1 MRVGLL
7 CQLTRQKGAITVK
20 TYKKKLRIGD
30 LLMQYGII
38 TEAQLR
44 EALTEQKTE
53 GGKIGETLIK
63 MGYVTQQNINE
74 VLEYQLGIPYVDL
87 DEYEISKEAT
97 RVITESLA
105 KRHIL
110 IPIRITE
117 TDLYVAM
124 EDPLNIFAIDDVKIF
139 SGKEIV
145 PMLANEESILK
156 AIEIHYGKQQAM
168 QAAEQYKQENAVV
181 VDNEITETDI
191 NDPVKSAPIVKLVNT
206 ILEQS
211 VRHRASDIHIEPYEN
226 YIRVRFRV
234 DGKLQNMFDYETAL
248 LNAIVARIK
257 ITAGM
262 DIAEKRK
269 PQDGRINIKV
279 DKKAYDIRVSTLP
292 TVYGEKVV
300 MRVNSKEGFT
310 KGKEELGLFRDDLIK
325 FEEILDNPH
334 GIILVTGPT
343 GSGKSTTL
351 YTSLN
356 EINSEDLNIVTV
368 EDPVESQIQGINQVQ
383 VNPKAGLTF
392 AIALRSI
399 LRQDPDVIMI
409 GEIRDGET
417 AEIAVKASITGHLV
431 VSTLH
436 TNDSASSI
444 TRLMDMGIEPFLI
457 GASVVGVIAQRLV
470 RRLCP
475 KCRERIAAT
484 DEDKKTLG
492 IPENQETYIYK
503 RMGCHMCGNTG
514 YQGRIGVYEIL
525 KVDHDIRKIINAR
538 GSADEIRAVALK
550 NGLRTIRGNCIRLV
564 LNGTTTI
571 DEMLRIAY
579 GTE

>member
-1 MRVGLL
+1 M
-7 CQLTRQKGAITVK
+7 K

-38 TEAQLR
+38 TEGQLR
-44 EALTEQKTE
+44 DALTKQKVD
-53 GGKIGETLIK
+53 GGKIGEVLIK
-63 MGYVTQQNINE
+63 LGFVTQQNINE
-74 VLEYQLGIPYVDL
+74 VLEFQLGIPFVDL
-87 DEYEISKEAT
+87 EEYEIDKEAT
-97 RVITESLA
+97 KSITESLA
-105 KRHIL
+105 KRHVL
-110 IPIRITE
+110 IPIKMTE
-117 TDLYVAM
+117 TELYVAM

-145 PMLANEESILK
+145 PMLANELSILK
-156 AIEIHYGKQQAM
+156 AIDIHYGKQQAM
-168 QAAEQYKQENAVV
+168 DAAEQYKQEQAIT
-181 VDNEITETDI
+181 VDDITEEDAT
-191 NDPVKSAPIVKLVNT
+191 DPVKSAPIVKLVNT

-211 VRHRASDIHIEPYEN
+211 VRHRASDIHIEPYEKN
-226 YIRVRFRV
+226 IRVRYRV
-234 DGKLQNMFDYETAL
+234 DGKLQTMFEYETSL

-257 ITAGM
+257 ITSGL

-279 DKKAYDIRVSTLP
+279 DKMAYDIRVSTLP

-300 MRVNSKEGFT
+300 MRVNSKEGFK
-310 KGKEELGLFRDDLIK
+310 KGKGELGMYQDDLEK
-325 FEEILDNPH
+325 FDGIISHPH

-356 EINSEDLNIVTV
+356 EINSEDINIVTV
-368 EDPVESQIQGINQVQ
+368 EDPVESQIEGINQVQ
-383 VNPKAGLTF
+383 VNVKAGLTF
-392 AIALRSI
+392 AGALRSI

-436 TNDSASSI
+436 TNDSASTI
-444 TRLMDMGIEPFLI
+444 TRLMDMGIEPFLV
-457 GASVVGVIAQRLV
+457 GASVVGIIAQRLV

-475 KCRERIAAT
+475 KCKEKVEASI
-484 DEDKKTLG
+484 EQKKVLG
-492 IPENQETYIYK
+492 VGENQQVNIYQAK
-503 RMGCHMCGNTG
+503 GCHVCGNSG

-525 KVDHDIRKIINAR
+525 EIDSDIRRIINDE
-538 GSADEIRAVALK
+538 GNADEIRQVALK
-550 NGLRTIRGNCIRLV
+550 NGLRTLRSNCIRLV
-564 LNGTTTI
+564 MDGTTTV
-571 DEMLRIAY
+571 EELLRIAY
-579 GTE
+579 GSD

>member
-1 MRVGLL
+1 
-7 CQLTRQKGAITVK
+7 
-20 TYKKKLRIGD
+20 
-30 LLMQYGII
+30 MQYGII
-38 TEAQLR
+38 TEGQLR
-44 EALTEQKTE
+44 EVLTEQKKE
-53 GGKIGETLIK
+53 GGKIGEVLINL
-63 MGYVTQQNINE
+63 GYATQQNINE
-74 VLEYQLGIPYVDL
+74 VLEYQLGIPFVDL
-87 DEYEISKEAT
+87 EEYEISKDAT
-97 RVITESLA
+97 KTITESLA

-145 PMLANEESILK
+145 PMLANEASILN

-168 QAAEQYKQENAVV
+168 DAAEEYKQEHAVELV
-181 VDNEITETDI
+181 PDITEEDA

-211 VRHRASDIHIEPYEN
+211 VRHRASDIHIEPYER
-226 YIRVRFRV
+226 YIRVRYRV
-234 DGKLQNMFDYETAL
+234 DGKLQKMYDYETSL

-262 DIAEKRK
+262 DIAEKRR

-310 KGKEELGLFRDDLIK
+310 KGKEELGLFKDDLEK
-325 FEEILDNPH
+325 FEGILSNPH

-368 EDPVESQIQGINQVQ
+368 EDPVESQIEGINQVQ
-383 VNPKAGLTF
+383 VNVKAGLTF
-392 AIALRSI
+392 ATALRSI

-436 TNDSASSI
+436 TNDSASTIS
-444 TRLMDMGIEPFLI
+444 RLIDMGIEPFLV
-457 GASVVGVIAQRLV
+457 GASVVGIIAQRLV

-475 KCRERIAAT
+475 KCRERFFAT
-484 DEDKKTLG
+484 SEEKRVLG
-492 IPENQETYIYK
+492 LPENEEISIYK
-503 RMGCHMCGNTG
+503 SKGCHQCGNTG

-525 KVDHDIRKIINAR
+525 QIDHDIRKIINDR
-538 GSADEIRAVALK
+538 GNTDEIRKMAMK
-550 NGLRTIRGNCIRLV
+550 NGLRTIRANSVRLV

-571 DEMLRIAY
+571 DEMVRIAY
-579 GTE
+579 GSD

>member
-1 MRVGLL
+1 M
-7 CQLTRQKGAITVK
+7 K
-20 TYKKKLRIGD
+20 TLKKKLRIGD

-38 TEAQLR
+38 TEAQLKD
-44 EALTEQKTE
+44 ALNIQKRD
-53 GGKIGETLIK
+53 GGKIGEVLIQL
-63 MGYVTQQNINE
+63 GYVTQNNINE
-74 VLEYQLGIPYVDL
+74 VLEYQLGIPFVNL
-87 DEYEISKEAT
+87 EEYEINKDAT
-97 RVITESLA
+97 KAINESLA
-105 KRHIL
+105 RRHVL
-110 IPIRITE
+110 IPVRMTE
-117 TDLYVAM
+117 HELYVAM

-139 SGKEIV
+139 SGKEVI
-145 PMLANEESILK
+145 PMLANEVAIHR
-156 AIEIHYGKQQAM
+156 AIEIHYGKQQAI
-168 QAAEQYKQENAVV
+168 QAAEQYKKEQAIEV
-181 VDNEITETDI
+181 TEVAEDDV

-211 VRHRASDIHIEPYEN
+211 VRHRASDIHIEPYEE
-226 YIRVRFRV
+226 YIRVRFRI
-234 DGKLQNMFDYETAL
+234 DGKLQQMFEYETSI

-279 DKKAYDIRVSTLP
+279 DKMAYDIRVSSLP

-300 MRVNSKEGFT
+300 MRVNSKEGFR
-310 KGKEELGLFRDDLIK
+310 KGKSELGLFPDDLRK
-325 FEEILDNPH
+325 FESILTHPH

-356 EINSEDLNIVTV
+356 EINKEDLNIVTV
-368 EDPVESQIQGINQVQ
+368 EDPVESQIAGINQVQ
-383 VNPKAGLTF
+383 VNVKAGLTF
-392 AIALRSI
+392 ASALRSI

-409 GEIRDGET
+409 GEIRDAET

-436 TNDSASSI
+436 TNDAASSI
-444 TRLMDMGIEPFLI
+444 TRLADMGVEPFLI

-470 RRLCP
+470 RKLCP
-475 KCRERIAAT
+475 RCKERVIASP
-484 DEDKKTLG
+484 EDKQILG
-492 IPENQETYIYK
+492 KNLADEVHIYK
-503 RMGCHMCGNTG
+503 AKGCHQCNETG
-514 YQGRIGVYEIL
+514 YSGRLGVYEIMP
-525 KVDHDIRKIINAR
+525 VDHDIRMIINRR
-538 GSADEIRAVALK
+538 GSADDIREVALK
-550 NGLRTIRGNCIRLV
+550 NGLKTIRANSIRLV

-579 GTE
+579 GED

>member
-1 MRVGLL
+1 M
-7 CQLTRQKGAITVK
+7 KS
-20 TYKKKLRIGD
+20 YKKKLRIGD

-38 TEAQLR
+38 TEKQLHD
-44 EALTEQKTE
+44 ALTEQKTE
-53 GGKIGETLIK
+53 GSKIGETLIK

-74 VLEYQLGIPYVDL
+74 VLEYQLGIPYVEL
-87 DEYEISKEAT
+87 NEYEISKEAT
-97 RVITESLA
+97 RLINESLA
-105 KRHIL
+105 KRHVL
-110 IPIRITE
+110 IPIRVTDTE
-117 TDLYVAM
+117 LYVAM

-145 PMLANEESILK
+145 PMLANEESILR
-156 AIEIHYGKQQAM
+156 AIDIHYGKQQAI
-168 QAAEQYKQENAVV
+168 QAAEQYKQENAVE
-181 VDNEITETDI
+181 VDEITESEMD
-191 NDPVKSAPIVKLVNT
+191 DPVKSAPIVKLVNT

-211 VRHRASDIHIEPYEN
+211 VRYRASDIHIEPYEA

-234 DGKLQNMFDYETAL
+234 DGKLQNMFEYDRAL

-257 ITAGM
+257 ITSGL

-310 KGKEELGLFRDDLIK
+310 KGKEELGLFPDDLEK
-325 FEEILDNPH
+325 FEGILENPY

-356 EINSEDLNIVTV
+356 EINSEDINIITV

-383 VNPKAGLTF
+383 VNTKAGLTF
-392 AIALRSI
+392 ASALRSI

-409 GEIRDGET
+409 GEIRDSET

-431 VSTLH
+431 VSTIH
-436 TNDSASSI
+436 TNDAASSI
-444 TRLMDMGIEPFLI
+444 TRLIDMGIEPFLI

-475 KCRERIAAT
+475 KCRERVLAT
-484 DEDKKTLG
+484 TEELKTMGL
-492 IPENQETYIYK
+492 PTHQETYIYK
-503 RMGCHMCGNTG
+503 KHGCHQCGNSG

-525 KVDHDIRKIINAR
+525 TIDHEIRQIINDN
-538 GSADEIRAVALK
+538 GTADEIKSLAIK
-550 NGLRTIRGNCIRLV
+550 NGLRTIRYNCVRLI

-571 DEMLRIAY
+571 DEMLRVAY
-579 GTE
+579 SNE

>member
-1 MRVGLL
+1 
-7 CQLTRQKGAITVK
+7 VK

-38 TEAQLR
+38 TEGQLR
-44 EALTEQKTE
+44 EALTEQKTD
-53 GGKIGETLIK
+53 GGKIGEVLIS
-63 MGYVTQQNINE
+63 MGFVTQQNINE
-74 VLEYQLGIPYVDL
+74 VLEYQLGIPYVNL
-87 DEYEISKEAT
+87 DEYEISKDAT
-97 RVITESLA
+97 KTITESLA

-145 PMLANEESILK
+145 PMLANEASILK

-168 QAAEQYKQENAVV
+168 EAAEQYKQEQMIELVA
-181 VDNEITETDI
+181 DITEDDT

-211 VRHRASDIHIEPYEN
+211 VRHRASDIHIEPYESM
-226 YIRVRFRV
+226 IRVRFRV
-234 DGKLQNMFDYETAL
+234 DGKLQNMFEYETTL

-279 DKKAYDIRVSTLP
+279 DKMAYDIRVSSLP
-292 TVYGEKVV
+292 TVYGEKIV
-300 MRVNSKEGFT
+300 MRVNSKEGFK
-310 KGKEELGLFRDDLIK
+310 KGKEELGLFRDDLEK
-325 FEEILDNPH
+325 FEGILNHPH

-368 EDPVESQIQGINQVQ
+368 EDPVESQIEGINQVQ
-383 VNPKAGLTF
+383 VNNKAGLTF
-392 AIALRSI
+392 ASALRSI

-444 TRLMDMGIEPFLI
+444 TRLIDMGIEPFLV
-457 GASVVGVIAQRLV
+457 GASVVGIIAQRLV

-475 KCRERIAAT
+475 KCRERVFAT
-484 DEDKKTLG
+484 DEDKKVLG
-492 IPENQETYIYK
+492 LPEDQELSIYK
-503 RMGCHMCGNTG
+503 AKGCHICGNTG

-525 KVDHDIRKIINAR
+525 PIDHDLRKIINKK
-538 GSADEIRAVALK
+538 GTADDIREAALK
-550 NGLRTIRGNCIRLV
+550 NGLRTIKSNSVRLV
-564 LNGTTTI
+564 LNGTTTVE
-571 DEMLRIAY
+571 EMVRIAY
-579 GTE
+579 GSE

>member
-1 MRVGLL
+1 
-7 CQLTRQKGAITVK
+7 
-20 TYKKKLRIGD
+20 
-30 LLMQYGII
+30 MQYGII
-38 TEAQLR
+38 TEGQLR
-44 EALTEQKTE
+44 EALTEQKVD
-53 GGKIGETLIK
+53 GGKIGEVLIK
-63 MGYVTQQNINE
+63 LGFVTQQNINE
-74 VLEYQLGIPYVDL
+74 VLEYQLGIPFVDL
-87 DEYEISKEAT
+87 EEYEISKEAT
-97 RVITESLA
+97 KTITESLA
-105 KRHIL
+105 KRHVL
-110 IPIRITE
+110 IPIRITDTE
-117 TDLYVAM
+117 LYLAM

-145 PMLANEESILK
+145 PMLANEKSIMRY
-156 AIEIHYGKQQAM
+156 IEIHYGKQQAM
-168 QAAEQYKQENAVV
+168 EAAEQYKQENAIV
-181 VDNEITETDI
+181 VDDITEEDAT
-191 NDPVKSAPIVKLVNT
+191 DPVKSAPIVKLVNT

-211 VRHRASDIHIEPYEN
+211 VRRRASDIHIEPYEAN
-226 YIRVRFRV
+226 IRVRYRI
-234 DGKLQNMFDYETAL
+234 DGKLQTMFEYETSL

-279 DKKAYDIRVSTLP
+279 DKMAYDIRVSSLP

-300 MRVNSKEGFT
+300 MRVNSKEGFK
-310 KGKEELGLFRDDLIK
+310 KGKSELGLFKDDLDK
-325 FEEILDNPH
+325 FEGILTHPH

-368 EDPVESQIQGINQVQ
+368 EDPVESQIEGINQVQ
-383 VNPKAGLTF
+383 VNNKAGLTF
-392 AIALRSI
+392 ATSLRAI

-436 TNDSASSI
+436 TNDAASSI
-444 TRLMDMGIEPFLI
+444 TRLIDMGIEPFLV
-457 GASVVGVIAQRLV
+457 GASVVGIIAQRLV

-475 KCRERIAAT
+475 KCKERVESS
-484 DEDKKTLG
+484 DSEKKILG
-492 IPENQETYIYK
+492 MENSESVEIYK
-503 RMGCHMCGNTG
+503 AKGCHMCGNTG

-525 KVDHDIRKIINAR
+525 PVDQDIRKIINKN
-538 GSADEIRAVALK
+538 GTADDIRKAALS
-550 NGLRTIRGNCIRLV
+550 NGLRTIRANSARLV
-564 LNGTTTI
+564 LKGTTTI
-571 DEMLRIAY
+571 EEMVRIAY

>member
-1 MRVGLL
+1 M
-7 CQLTRQKGAITVK
+7 K

-38 TEAQLR
+38 TEVQLR
-44 EALTEQKTE
+44 EALTEQKKV
-53 GGKIGETLIK
+53 GGKIGEILII
-63 MGYVTQQNINE
+63 MGFVTQQNINE
-74 VLEYQLGIPYVDL
+74 VLEYQLGIPFVDL
-87 DEYEISKEAT
+87 NEYEISKDAT
-97 RVITESLA
+97 KTITESLA
-105 KRHIL
+105 KRHVL

-145 PMLANEESILK
+145 PMLANEASILK

-168 QAAEQYKQENAVV
+168 DAAEQYKQEHAVELV
-181 VDNEITETDI
+181 SDITEADA

-211 VRHRASDIHIEPYEN
+211 VRHRASDIHIEPYEQ

-234 DGKLQNMFDYETAL
+234 DGKLQTMYDYETSL

-279 DKKAYDIRVSTLP
+279 DAKPYDIRVSSLP

-310 KGKEELGLFRDDLIK
+310 KGKSELGLFSDDLEK
-325 FEEILDNPH
+325 FEGILSHPH

-356 EINSEDLNIVTV
+356 EINAEDLNIVTV
-368 EDPVESQIQGINQVQ
+368 EDPVESQIAGINQVQ
-383 VNPKAGLTF
+383 VNNKAGLNF
-392 AIALRSI
+392 ATALRSI

-409 GEIRDGET
+409 GEIRDSET

-436 TNDSASSI
+436 TNDAASSI
-444 TRLMDMGIEPFLI
+444 SRLIDMGIEPFLV
-457 GASVVGVIAQRLV
+457 GASVVGIIAQRLV

-475 KCRERIAAT
+475 KCRERVFAT
-484 DEDKKTLG
+484 DEDKKVLG
-492 IPENQETYIYK
+492 LQHNQEQSIYK
-503 RMGCHMCGNTG
+503 SKGCHLCGNTG

-525 KVDHDIRKIINAR
+525 PIDHELRLIINNN
-538 GSADEIRAVALK
+538 GTADEIREVALK
-550 NGLRTIRGNCIRLV
+550 NGLRTIRANSVRLV

-571 DEMLRIAY
+571 DEMVRIAY
-579 GTE
+579 GSV

>member
-1 MRVGLL
+1 M
-7 CQLTRQKGAITVK
+7 KSF
-20 TYKKKLRIGD
+20 KKKLRIGD

-38 TEAQLR
+38 TEKQLH
-44 EALTEQKTE
+44 EALTEQKAE
-53 GGKIGETLIK
+53 GSKIGDTLIK
-63 MGYVTQQNINE
+63 LGYVTQQNINE

-87 DEYEISKEAT
+87 NEYEISKEAT
-97 RVITESLA
+97 KVINEALA
-105 KRHIL
+105 KRHVL
-110 IPIRITE
+110 IPIRITDTE
-117 TDLYVAM
+117 LYVAM

-145 PMLANEESILK
+145 PMLANEESILR

-168 QAAEQYKQENAVV
+168 QAAEQYKQENAIE
-181 VDNEITETDI
+181 VDEITESEMD
-191 NDPVKSAPIVKLVNT
+191 DPVKSAPIVKLVNT

-211 VRHRASDIHIEPYEN
+211 VRYRASDIHIEPYEA

-234 DGKLQNMFDYETAL
+234 DGKLQNMFEYDRSL

-257 ITAGM
+257 ITSGL

-310 KGKEELGLFRDDLIK
+310 KGKEELGLFPDDLEK
-325 FEEILDNPH
+325 FEGILDNPY

-356 EINSEDLNIVTV
+356 EINSEDINIITV

-383 VNPKAGLTF
+383 VNTKAGLTF
-392 AIALRSI
+392 AVALRSI

-431 VSTLH
+431 VSTIH
-436 TNDSASSI
+436 TNDAASSI
-444 TRLMDMGIEPFLI
+444 TRLIDMGIEPFLI

-470 RRLCP
+470 RKLCP
-475 KCRERIAAT
+475 KCRERVLASREELLTMGLPA
-484 DEDKKTLG
+484 
-492 IPENQETYIYK
+492 NQETYIYK
-503 RMGCHMCGNTG
+503 KKGCHQCGNSG

-525 KVDHDIRKIINAR
+525 KIDHEIRQIINDN
-538 GSADEIRAVALK
+538 GSADEIKSVALK
-550 NGLRTIRGNCIRLV
+550 NGLRTIRSNCVRLI

-571 DEMLRIAY
+571 DEMLRVAY
-579 GTE
+579 GNE

>member
-1 MRVGLL
+1 M
-7 CQLTRQKGAITVK
+7 K

-38 TEAQLR
+38 TEGQLR
-44 EALTEQKTE
+44 DALTKQKTD

-63 MGYVTQQNINE
+63 LGFVTQQNINE
-74 VLEYQLGIPYVDL
+74 VLEFQLGIPFVDL
-87 DEYEISKEAT
+87 EEYEIDKEAT
-97 RVITESLA
+97 KAITESLA
-105 KRHIL
+105 KRHVL
-110 IPIRITE
+110 IPIKMSETE
-117 TDLYVAM
+117 LYVAM

-145 PMLANEESILK
+145 PMLANEYSIHK
-156 AIEIHYGKQQAM
+156 AIDIHYGKQQAM
-168 QAAEQYKQENAVV
+168 EAAEQYKQEQAIAV
-181 VDNEITETDI
+181 DDITEEDAS
-191 NDPVKSAPIVKLVNT
+191 DPVKSAPIVKLVNT

-211 VRHRASDIHIEPYEN
+211 VRHRASDIHIEPYEKN
-226 YIRVRFRV
+226 IRVRYRV
-234 DGKLQNMFDYETAL
+234 DGKLQTMFEYETSL

-257 ITAGM
+257 ITSGL

-279 DKKAYDIRVSTLP
+279 DKMAYDIRVSTLP

-300 MRVNSKEGFT
+300 MRVNSKEGFK
-310 KGKEELGLFRDDLIK
+310 KGKGELGMYQDDLEK
-325 FEEILDNPH
+325 FDDIISHPH

-356 EINSEDLNIVTV
+356 EINSEDINIVTV
-368 EDPVESQIQGINQVQ
+368 EDPVESQIEGINQVQ
-383 VNPKAGLTF
+383 VNVKAGLTF
-392 AIALRSI
+392 AGALRSI

-436 TNDSASSI
+436 TNDSASTI
-444 TRLMDMGIEPFLI
+444 TRLMDMGIEPFLV
-457 GASVVGVIAQRLV
+457 GASVVGIIAQRLV

-475 KCRERIAAT
+475 KCKEKAEAT
-484 DEDKKTLG
+484 IEQKKILG
-492 IPENQETYIYK
+492 LPEHQQVSIYQPK
-503 RMGCHMCGNTG
+503 GCHVCGNSG

-525 KVDHDIRKIINAR
+525 EVDSDIRKIINAE
-538 GSADEIRAVALK
+538 GNADEIRQVALN
-550 NGLRTIRGNCIRLV
+550 NGLRTLRTNCIRLV
-564 LNGTTTI
+564 MDGTTTV
-571 DEMLRIAY
+571 EELLRIAY
-579 GTE
+579 GSD